1 MIAFNGWMV
10 GTNYVVVFVILVVI
24 YLKILRRIKKL
35 RVNHG
40 QLSSLKTY
48 IMNPAHADYSRK

>member
-10 GTNYVVVFVILVVI
+10 GTNYIVVFVILVVI

-40 QLSSLKTY
+40 QLSSF
-48 IMNPAHADYSRK
+48 IMNPTHADCSRK